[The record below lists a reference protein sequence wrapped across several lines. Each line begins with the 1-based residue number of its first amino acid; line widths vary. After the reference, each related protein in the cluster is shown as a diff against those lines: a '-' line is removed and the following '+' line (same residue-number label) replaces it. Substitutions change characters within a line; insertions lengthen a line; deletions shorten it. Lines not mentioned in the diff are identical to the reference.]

1 MLRDWLKYFVGL
13 TVIVFVCL
21 LSMMISFAIRES
33 FGLWGVLLF
42 LVGQTALC
50 AYLLV
55 LLNKKEDK
63 K

>member
-1 MLRDWLKYFVGL
+1 MLSDWLKYFVGL

-33 FGLWGVLLF
+33 FGLWGMLLF
-42 LVGQTALC
+42 LVGQMALC

-55 LLNKKEDK
+55 LLNRKEDGE
-63 K
+63 